1 MPGRAKLLRVGSDP
15 VLGLPWSDL
24 TTVDPRSTKSDSL
37 VSKVLA
43 FFTSLFSN
51 DLATDSCD
59 LISWDNISSILEL
72 GRDWG
77 VGPLLC
83 LVPKATNSCSSSWPV
98 TLADCEAIGLNYYYT
113 KTNEINA
120 LYNYANLK
128 SQSRCPINIL

>member
-1 MPGRAKLLRVGSDP
+1 MCDNLSSVPVCNADIFVSRA
-15 VLGLPWSDL
+15 
-24 TTVDPRSTKSDSL
+24 
-37 VSKVLA
+37 LA
-43 FFTSLFSN
+43 FSMILFSN
-51 DLATDSCD
+51 VLAVASCD

-128 SQSRCPINIL
+128 SQSRCPINILQLKPILQRKDYTTERPI